1 MEATRPIG
9 PIELTAITTA
19 DPATAWRAL
28 TDPEMVA
35 LWFTEASDVGPVG
48 APYRLDFGDGSV
60 IEGVIREVEPG
71 HRLSYSWVWAGQ
83 EPRQETLVT
92 WTSEPDPRGGTRI
105 ALVHAGWAEAGADE
119 VTRDDHTTYWE
130 MYLDDLV
137 TLLDAEDG
145 PGGDRGGGGPAVQA
159 AWEAWVATHPVR

>member
-1 MEATRPIG
+1 MDATKPTGPIE

-35 LWFTEASDVGPVG
+35 RWFTKAGDVGPVG
-48 APYRLDFGDGSV
+48 SPYRLDFGDGSL
-60 IEGVIREVEPG
+60 IEGIVRSLEPG
-71 HRLSYSWVWAGQ
+71 RQLAYSWAWVGQ

-92 WTSEPDPRGGTRI
+92 WTAQPDPEGGTRI
-105 ALVHAGWAEAGADE
+105 TLVHSGWAEAGADE

-137 TLLDAEDG
+137 TLLDGDDG
-145 PGGDRGGGGPAVQA
+145 SVGDGAGAGG
-159 AWEAWVATHPVR
+159 

>member
-1 MEATRPIG
+1 MDAIGPIE

-19 DPATAWRAL
+19 DPATVWRAL

-35 LWFTEASDVGPVG
+35 MWFTEAGDVGPIG

-60 IEGVIREVEPG
+60 IEGVIRALEPG
-71 HRLSYSWVWAGQ
+71 HRLAYSWVWAGQ

-92 WTSEPDPRGGTRI
+92 WTSEPDPEGGTRI
-105 ALVHAGWAEAGADE
+105 TLIHSGWAEAGADE
-119 VTRDDHTTYWE
+119 VARDDHLTYWE

-137 TLLDAEDG
+137 TLLDDEDA
-145 PGGDRGGGGPAVQA
+145 PRGEGAGTG
-159 AWEAWVATHPVR
+159 R